1 MAGEAVGGEEGV
13 VELGGGLHGAQGAR
27 VEIGD
32 GESAGKGEV
41 LEADGYEAF
50 TEAGDPFDPDTA
62 QRLLRTIYSAG
73 NSQEP
78 AAAYR
83 AFRGR
88 DPLVTPM
95 LRKRG
100 LLPH

>member
-1 MAGEAVGGEEGV
+1 MWA
-13 VELGGGLHGAQGAR
+13 
-27 VEIGD
+27 
-32 GESAGKGEV
+32 EV
-41 LEADGYEAF
+41 LEADGFEAF
-50 TEAGDPFDPDTA
+50 TQTGDPFDADTA

-73 NSQEP
+73 NSQDP
-78 AAAYR
+78 AAAYQ

-88 DPLVTPM
+88 DPAVEPM